1 MAAAAHE
8 IACRQ
13 RGRSVAPIDGRLGAG
28 LQGRPLR
35 TPNPNCSAPSHGP
48 THAPAG
54 SAKTKDSAGA
64 REVLTTTKPAP
75 KGTGFG
81 EMVGSELLKEA
92 HLGPKVQVS
101 SGGSPGAPQA
111 VQTECRQLRRALGV
125 RSDGP
130 LTSGRRL
137 LEQGPSVSSL
147 LVADSVVCR
156 SNPPPRSM
164 DPASGEPRPRA
175 IGVHTHCAQA
185 HSD

>member
-1 MAAAAHE
+1 MSPTRSQCRSYRRPSWCWPSRKTAANPQPQPQRPKPRPNPRPS
-8 IACRQ
+8 RQ
-13 RGRSVAPIDGRLGAG
+13 RKDQGFDGSLGSSNDNKAG
-28 LQGRPLR
+28 
-35 TPNPNCSAPSHGP
+35 T
-48 THAPAG
+48 
-54 SAKTKDSAGA
+54 
-64 REVLTTTKPAP
+64 

-111 VQTECRQLRRALGV
+111 VQTECRQLRRAIGV

-147 LVADSVVCR
+147 LVTGSVECR

-175 IGVHTHCAQA
+175 IGVHTHCVQV